1 MLTPASLKT
10 LRSSISRCS
19 ALTDIKA
26 ADAGNALQAIANK
39 LKSAQVLEPEGFNTL
54 IRVARD
60 IKSKK
65 RKKEWPLEVDDGQ
78 PVRFKLGQ
86 TPDGK
91 KVRPKIVFANIKVNQ
106 RLESRPPF
114 DCFDLAIVL
123 ENETQEPLSRW
134 HIDLAN
140 SSGDS
145 VQSGP
150 LFHLQFGGRNRGHDR
165 AQDHPIKEP
174 RWCHPPMELA
184 LISEMLVANFFES
197 AWLDL
202 REDQAWCTNINLF
215 QKLCYEN
222 YLNRLQQCLATPSG
236 STILRDVWASNW
248 RDE

>member
-1 MLTPASLKT
+1 MPTPVSLKK
-10 LRSSISRCS
+10 LRNSKSRYS
-19 ALTDIKA
+19 TLTDIKA

-39 LKSAQVLEPEGFNTL
+39 LNSAQVLEPEGLNTL
-54 IRVARD
+54 NRVARD
-60 IKSKK
+60 LKSKK

-106 RLESRPPF
+106 GLESRPPF

-123 ENETQEPLSRW
+123 EDEAQKPLSRW

-140 SSGDS
+140 STGKV

-165 AQDHPIKEP
+165 EHDHPIKEP

-184 LISEMLVANFFES
+184 LVSEMLVANFFES

-202 REDQAWCTNINLF
+202 REDQAWCANINLF
-215 QKLCYEN
+215 QRLCYES
-222 YLNRLQQCLATPSG
+222 YLKQLQRCLATPSG

-248 RDE
+248 K